1 MYSTIQVF
9 CPITYGCVRGTA
21 TPEFTLDKPP
31 MSAEHIGSSSLVSS
45 AFPAPPPFVKYFTP
59 ENLSALKQQQKLG
72 VALDELP
79 PELQYLVPPP
89 PPEKSY
95 RCFGDVW
102 QVCNS
107 SPQAKTC
114 IIYNIFNQ
122 IPDVLPTLPQ
132 MGITQL
138 YNDPIT
144 NEASSSSSA
153 SILTSATTTTTT
165 LPPPSN
171 TRALSLLR
179 LSKSLLL
186 SYLELLSALA
196 INPALSASKLADL
209 RTIMIN
215 MHHLINE
222 YRPHQAR
229 ETLIMMMEEQV
240 DKCRRERD
248 ENLKAKELV
257 NGVLESLER
266 LFEAGMGVR
275 AWGDTSER
283 SEKLPLGDPQEVDHI
298 ARERDLEIWR
308 ALESLDGSQ
317 AP

>member
-1 MYSTIQVF
+1 
-9 CPITYGCVRGTA
+9 
-21 TPEFTLDKPP
+21 
-31 MSAEHIGSSSLVSS
+31 
-45 AFPAPPPFVKYFTP
+45 
-59 ENLSALKQQQKLG
+59 
-72 VALDELP
+72 
-79 PELQYLVPPP
+79 
-89 PPEKSY
+89 
-95 RCFGDVW
+95 
-102 QVCNS
+102 
-107 SPQAKTC
+107 
-114 IIYNIFNQ
+114 
-122 IPDVLPTLPQ
+122 

-138 YNDPIT
+138 YNDPVT
-144 NEASSSSSA
+144 NEASSSM
-153 SILTSATTTTTT
+153 LTSATATT

-186 SYLELLSALA
+186 SYLELLGALA

-257 NGVLESLER
+257 NGVLESLEG
-266 LFEAGMGVR
+266 LFEAGMGVGR
-275 AWGDTSER
+275 NTGTTSEMN
-283 SEKLPLGDPQEVDHI
+283 EKLPQGDPQEVDCI
-298 ARERDLEIWR
+298 ARERDLETWR